1 MEAEKRTIF
10 SINNVGT
17 VRYLYRKKNLIGSFL
32 HTTQKTKQN
41 KTKPTASSEFLGL
54 NVKEEK
60 FLKRHTKSINHKE
73 NN

>member
-32 HTTQKTKQN
+32 HTTQN